1 MSRSTRSGVAFALL
15 AALFW
20 GVSGAVAADAFADV
34 SPARVA
40 EARAIVTALFFVP
53 LAWFRGAL
61 SPGKGI
67 WWFALFG
74 VNLAIVNVTFYWAMD
89 RLGVGPGATIQF
101 LAPIFILLWMAAV
114 QKRRVAGGVW
124 VAAIVAVTGVSLI
137 TEAWNLEGGDWV
149 GVFWGLVSAVAFAS
163 YLMFG
168 EYLGRSYP
176 SMTIVTWG
184 FLFASLIWLIFQ
196 PLWSFPTD
204 LSTEV
209 WVKLL
214 WVGLIGT
221 AIPFLFEVSALR
233 RASSGIVGVIATTE
247 PVFAAAT
254 AWFLLEQHLSPVQ
267 MVGGAMVLVAAALV
281 QRWGASDVE
290 IPLEPTR

>member
-1 MSRSTRSGVAFALL
+1 MSKSTRSGIAFALL

-20 GVSGAVAADAFADV
+20 GVSGAVAADAFSDV

-40 EARAIVTALFFVP
+40 EARAVVTALFFVP
-53 LAWFRGAL
+53 LAWSRGLL
-61 SPGKGI
+61 SPKGGLG
-67 WWFALFG
+67 WFALFG
-74 VNLAIVNVTFYWAMD
+74 ANLAVVNVTFYWAMD

-101 LAPIFILLWMAAV
+101 LAPVFILLWMMGV
-114 QKRRVAGGVW
+114 QKRRVAPAVW
-124 VAAIVAVTGVSLI
+124 LAAAAAVTGVSLI
-137 TEAWNLEGGDWV
+137 TEAWNLEGGDWI
-149 GVFWGLVSAVAFAS
+149 GVMWGLISAVAFGS

-168 EYLGRSYP
+168 EYLGRSYS

-184 FLFASLIWLIFQ
+184 FLFASAIWMVAQ
-196 PLWSFPTD
+196 PLWTFPTD
-204 LSTEV
+204 LSAVV

-214 WVGLIGT
+214 WVGILGT
-221 AIPFLFEVSALR
+221 AFPFLFEVSALR

-254 AWFLLEQHLSPVQ
+254 AWVLLDQYLSAIQ
-267 MVGGAMVLVAAALV
+267 IAGGAMVLAAAVAV